1 MSYKPFCLAFAA
13 MVLQS
18 QSAVAQD
25 ALSLERGAEPRS
37 VAVSLVNSAASACGA
52 EVDLGDGRVER
63 RRLEPGETWK
73 LPHFYAT
80 EAEFT
85 VSARGVLIA
94 RGLRSVMACE
104 LRATAKVDTR
114 AGGAAASA
122 APVVAPAGAAASAPA
137 AAAST
142 GARVNP
148 PQVLAPPPPPAD
160 PNSDL
165 LIFAR
170 KGSSTVRFVNTIE
183 GTRRFASVDEFSR
196 SGYSV
201 CFLIGQDTLK
211 KLPGIDAQVLTLDR
225 FERGLVGQRQVQR
238 NLVNCVVNNN
248 FVLFDRPDV
257 VIAQRQFLRVMRS
270 SNPAF
275 AEYEEVSELKYTVLV
290 EASQQVVRE
299 QEERRRAEQLWAS
312 EINALAAADSREK
325 VGSLTLSALRLSSQA
340 AGAAAG
346 GRPVQGQGV
355 RMCALEYTGADRH
368 AVLGYGYRE
377 WAGLSPTFRAN
388 AEALKWT
395 ISPDRPFTRFFSS
408 LENLYVAYQQD
419 PEVCH
424 VFVDFPR
431 NLRQLMTAI
440 ERDSRQAAFQVNQ
453 VVARDELREGWARKN
468 GFANLAAS
476 DLASQLGIDAA
487 MVRRLIAAGVG
498 DKQAFDATVQ
508 EMREIRYSNK
518 STVPEV
524 LTYLAD
530 KATAEKTPGASALS
544 VLNERLARQ
553 EAEARARME
562 REQAEARARMER
574 EQAEARARMERE
586 EAQRAL
592 ARRIEGLLFN
602 KRWSIG
608 NIACNL
614 NGGAHITYT
623 NRAPAGA
630 TLILGGNLSQSEQRQ
645 SFSYNF
651 IDERTVEY
659 RHDIFADGNAFVMRL
674 VRDPNVLVS
683 SSVSRITIVSPS
695 RIEYRNSIRSID
707 FDQMLKGNV
716 RYQMKNEEG
725 ARTLCP

>member
-1 MSYKPFCLAFAA
+1 MSYKPFYLAFVA

-18 QSAVAQD
+18 QSASAQE
-25 ALSLERGAEPRS
+25 AFSLERGTEPRS
-37 VAVSLVNSAASACGA
+37 VAVSLVNSAGSACGA

-63 RRLEPGETWK
+63 RRLEPGEAWK
-73 LPHFYAT
+73 LPHSYAS
-80 EAEFT
+80 EGEFT
-85 VSARGVLIA
+85 VSARGVVIV
-94 RGLRSVMACE
+94 RGLRSAPACE
-104 LRATAKVDTR
+104 LRASAKVDTR
-114 AGGAAASA
+114 AGGAAPA
-122 APVVAPAGAAASAPA
+122 AAPA

-148 PQVLAPPPPPAD
+148 PQASAPPPPPAD
-160 PNSDL
+160 PNADL

-170 KGSSTVRFVNTIE
+170 KGSNTVRFVNTIE

-201 CFLIGQDTLK
+201 CLLIGQDTLK
-211 KLPGIDAQVLTLDR
+211 KLPGIDAQALTLER

-248 FVLFDRPDV
+248 FVLSDRPDV

-275 AEYEEVSELKYTVLV
+275 AEYEEVSEVKYSVLA
-290 EASQQVVRE
+290 EASQQVVRA

-312 EINALAAADSREK
+312 EISALAAVDSKDR
-325 VGSLTLSALRLSSQA
+325 VGSLTLSALRLPAQSA
-340 AGAAAG
+340 ASAATSRAAT
-346 GRPVQGQGV
+346 GQGV
-355 RMCALEYTGADRH
+355 RMCALDYAGSDRQ
-368 AVLGYGYRE
+368 ALLGYGYRE

-395 ISPDRPFTRFFSS
+395 INPDRPFTRFFPS

-424 VFVDFPR
+424 VFVDFPK

-453 VVARDELREGWARKN
+453 VVPTDELREGWARKN
-468 GFANLAAS
+468 GFPSLAAS
-476 DLASQLGIDAA
+476 ELASQLGIDAA
-487 MVRRLIAAGVG
+487 TVRRLIAAGVG

-518 STVPEV
+518 STVAEV

-530 KATAEKTPGASALS
+530 KATAERTPGASALS
-544 VLNERLARQ
+544 VLSERLARQ

-574 EQAEARARMERE
+574 EEAEARARREREEAEARARRERE

-608 NIACNL
+608 SIPCNL

-630 TLILGGNLSQSEQRQ
+630 TLILGGRLSQSEQRQ
-645 SFSYNF
+645 SFSFNF
-651 IDERTVEY
+651 IDDRTVEY

-683 SSVSRITIVSPS
+683 SSVSRITILSPS
-695 RIEYRNSIRSID
+695 RIEYRNTIRSID

-716 RYQMKNEEG
+716 RYQTKDEEG